1 MEPEILAASP
11 DSVAAGSDAKQ
22 PVRKETPRPLVA
34 STGELSPLGPPGLSW
49 QQELKTALRSVA
61 GLRREMGLE
70 TEEEASSVAD
80 ASGSLGKAEE
90 EFQVLVPHRWLKLMR
105 RGDARDPLLL
115 QVLATAEETRTV
127 PGFTADPLEEAR
139 FEPVPGVLHKYA
151 GRVLLVLTGA
161 CAINCRYC
169 FRRNFPYDHA
179 PRTPEQMAAA
189 LEYIRADESVEEVL
203 LSGGDPLMLA
213 DERLESLIK
222 SLDNIPQLRR
232 LRIHSRMPV
241 VLPNRV
247 TDGLVRLLKSSRLQ
261 PVVMIHA
268 NHPRE
273 LDDEVAAALE
283 RLRNE
288 ARVTLLNQSVLLR
301 GVNDDSTVLREL
313 SRRLFECGVL
323 PCYLHQLDP
332 VAGTAHFAIPDDEAI
347 RLVESLRGQLPGYLV
362 PRLVREVPG
371 EKSKSPLV

>member
-11 DSVAAGSDAKQ
+11 VSVAAG
-22 PVRKETPRPLVA
+22 L
-34 STGELSPLGPPGLSW
+34 PPW
-49 QQELKTALRSVA
+49 QRELKAAVRSVA
-61 GLRREMGLE
+61 ELECELGLDLIAAEA
-70 TEEEASSVAD
+70 ASSAAD
-80 ASGSLGKAEE
+80 ASGLLGQGNG
-90 EFQVLVPHRWLKLMR
+90 EFPLFVPRRWLKLMR

-115 QVLATAEETRTV
+115 QVLATAQENRTV
-127 PGFTADPLEEAR
+127 PGFTADPLDEAR

-179 PRTPEQMAAA
+179 PRTPEQLAAA

-213 DERLESLIK
+213 DEKLENLVQSLQ
-222 SLDNIPQLRR
+222 SIPHLQR
-232 LRIHSRMPV
+232 LRVHTRMPV
-241 VLPNRV
+241 VLPERITNRLI
-247 TDGLVRLLKSSRLQ
+247 TLLRESRLQ

-273 LDDEVAAALE
+273 LDEDVAAALE
-283 RLRNE
+283 RLRND

-301 GVNDDSTVLREL
+301 GVNDDTTVLADL
-313 SRRLFECGVL
+313 SRRLMECGVL
-323 PCYLHQLDP
+323 PCYLHQLDR
-332 VAGTAHFAIPDDEAI
+332 VAGTAHFAVADDLASQ
-347 RLVESLRGQLPGYLV
+347 LVSVLRERLPGYLV
-362 PRLVREVPG
+362 PRLVREIAG
-371 EKSKSPLV
+371 EKSKTPVT